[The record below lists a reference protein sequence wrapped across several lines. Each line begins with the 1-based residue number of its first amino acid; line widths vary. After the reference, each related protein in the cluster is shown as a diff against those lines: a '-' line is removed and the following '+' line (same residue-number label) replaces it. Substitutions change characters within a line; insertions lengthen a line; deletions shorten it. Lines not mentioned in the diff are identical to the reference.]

1 MGRLG
6 ASIWKRKFV
15 SLNWCDTDD
24 KAITTAR
31 LLALDA
37 VEKAGHGHPGTAMAL
52 APLAHLLFNKV
63 MKHDPTD
70 PNWLGRDRLI
80 LSCGHASMLLYA
92 QLFLNGYGLEIE
104 DLKKFRTLNS
114 LTPGHP
120 EYGHTKGVE
129 MTTGP
134 LGQGLATAVGIA
146 IANRYT
152 HGLLQPELS
161 QKEGLFSTFTYVIAS
176 DGDLQEGITSEASSL
191 AGHLKL
197 DQLIVFWDDN
207 RISIDGD
214 TNRAFTEDVKLR
226 YQSYGWK
233 VFQIDANS
241 DGSLNPA
248 AIFAA
253 IESAKNSS
261 GPSLIQL
268 QSTIA
273 WPAPNAKGTAA
284 SHGAPLGEAEAK
296 ATRALLGQNPED
308 TFQVSAEVL
317 NYTRQMILKGK
328 EAKNAWLEKFESWKL
343 TYPDRA
349 ALFQRLVS
357 KQLPV
362 DLVDSLPS
370 YELGSEVSTRKA
382 SGQALNALAKL
393 MPEIIGGS
401 ADLSESNQVALKD
414 AKSMQ
419 ADGSNVLDA
428 DFYGRY
434 LNFGIR
440 EHAMGA
446 IVNGISLHGL
456 LKPFGATFLIF
467 SDYQKPS
474 VRLAALMGLSSI
486 FVYSHDSIGLGED
499 GPTHQPIEQLWSL
512 RAIPKFSVI
521 RPADANE
528 TAAAWLEILKQSKPA
543 ALILSRQN
551 LLTVTSAQIARD
563 NLSKGGYI
571 LKETGNNPQ
580 AILLATGSEVALAIK
595 ALAVFEKENISARV
609 VSMPCLEWF
618 ESQNAQYREAVL
630 PKDVTNRVAI
640 EAGSGV
646 GWHKYVGS
654 EGYVFELNDFGLS
667 AKPAEIYAHFNMT
680 VEEIVKRVKE
690 KI

>member
-1 MGRLG
+1 MT
-6 ASIWKRKFV
+6 
-15 SLNWCDTDD
+15 LNWCDTDD
-24 KAITTAR
+24 KAIVTAR

-63 MKHDPTD
+63 MKHDPAD

-92 QLFLNGYGLEIE
+92 QLFLNGYGLTLE
-104 DLKKFRTLNS
+104 DLKKFRTLHS

-152 HGLLQPELS
+152 HGLFQPELS
-161 QKEGLFSTFTYVIAS
+161 QREGIFSSFTYVIAS

-214 TNRAFTEDVKLR
+214 TNRSFTEDVKLR
-226 YQSYGWK
+226 YQSYGWN
-233 VFQIDANS
+233 VFEVATKS
-241 DGSLNPA
+241 DGSLNPS
-248 AIFAA
+248 AIFET
-253 IESAKNSS
+253 IEKAKVQP
-261 GPSLIQL
+261 GPTLIQL
-268 QSTIA
+268 KSVIA
-273 WPAPNAKGTAA
+273 WPAPNAQGTAA

-296 ATRALLGQNPED
+296 ATRALLGQSSEE
-308 TFQVSAEVL
+308 TFHVSEEVL
-317 NYTRQMILKGK
+317 NYTRESISRGAKLKL
-328 EAKNAWLEKFESWKL
+328 AWQAEFEKWKSQH
-343 TYPDRA
+343 PERA
-349 ALFQRLVS
+349 QLFNRLIK
-357 KQLPV
+357 KQLPE
-362 DLVDSLPS
+362 DITNSLPS
-370 YELGSEVSTRKA
+370 YELASEISTRKA
-382 SGQALNALAKL
+382 SGQALNALANL
-393 MPEIIGGS
+393 LPEIIGGS
-401 ADLSESNQVALKD
+401 ADLSESNQVALKN
-414 AKSMQ
+414 ASTMQ
-419 ADGSNVLDA
+419 AANSQVSDA
-428 DFYGRY
+428 SIYGRY
-434 LNFGIR
+434 INFGIR

-456 LKPFGATFLIF
+456 LRPFGATFLIF

-474 VRLAALMGLSSI
+474 VRLAALMKIPSI
-486 FVYSHDSIGLGED
+486 YVYSHDSIGLGED

-512 RAIPKFSVI
+512 RAIPNFSVV

-528 TAAAWLEILKQSKPA
+528 TSAAWYEILKRSKPA
-543 ALILSRQN
+543 AIILSRQN
-551 LLTVTSAQIARD
+551 LLTVTSSETALV
-563 NLSKGGYI
+563 NVGKGGYI
-571 LKETGNNPQ
+571 LQETDNNPR
-580 AILLATGSEVALAIK
+580 AILIATGSEVAIALK
-595 ALAVFEKENISARV
+595 AKAELEKENISVRV

-618 ESQNAQYREAVL
+618 SEQSTDYRESVL
-630 PKDVTNRVAI
+630 NKKITNRIAI
-640 EAGSGV
+640 EAGSGI
-646 GWHKYVGS
+646 GWHKYVGD

-680 VEEIVKRVKE
+680 VTAVVEKVKE
-690 KI
+690 KL

>member
-1 MGRLG
+1 MT
-6 ASIWKRKFV
+6 F
-15 SLNWCDTDD
+15 NWCDLDD
-24 KAITTAR
+24 KAVTTAR

-63 MKHDPTD
+63 MRHDPAD

-92 QLFLNGYGLEIE
+92 QLFLNGYGLTLD
-104 DLKKFRTLNS
+104 DLKKFRTLDS

-120 EYGHTKGVE
+120 EFGHTKGVE

-134 LGQGLATAVGIA
+134 LGQGLATAVGVA
-146 IANRYT
+146 LANRYS

-161 QKEGLFSTFTYVIAS
+161 QSQGLFSSYTYVIAS

-207 RISIDGD
+207 QISIDGD

-226 YQSYGWK
+226 YQSYGWTVFK
-233 VFQIDANS
+233 VETAPS
-241 DGSLNPA
+241 GSLVPQE
-248 AIFAA
+248 IYKV
-253 IESAKNSS
+253 IEKAKAQS
-261 GPSLIQL
+261 GPCLIQL
-268 QSTIA
+268 QSQIA

-296 ATRALLGQNPED
+296 ATRELLGQNPEE
-308 TFQVSAEVL
+308 TFQVSPEVL
-317 NYTRQMILKGK
+317 DYTRESIARGKSFRAQWNEHFEKWTKAHPEREALLARLLKK
-328 EAKNAWLEKFESWKL
+328 ELPADLAK
-343 TYPDRA
+343 
-349 ALFQRLVS
+349 
-357 KQLPV
+357 
-362 DLVDSLPS
+362 SLPQ
-370 YELGSEVSTRKA
+370 YELASEVSSRKA
-382 SGQALNALAKL
+382 SGQALNALAEIL
-393 MPEIIGGS
+393 PELIGGS
-401 ADLSESNQVALKD
+401 ADLSESNQVALKNS
-414 AKSMQ
+414 KSMQ
-419 ADGSNVLDA
+419 AKGSLVSDGDI
-428 DFYGRY
+428 YGRY

-446 IVNGISLHGL
+446 IINGIALHGL
-456 LKPFGATFLIF
+456 LRPFGATFLIF

-474 VRLAALMGLSSI
+474 VRLAALMGLPSI
-486 FVYSHDSIGLGED
+486 YVYSHDSIGLGED

-512 RAIPKFSVI
+512 RAIPNFAVI

-528 TAAAWLEILKQSKPA
+528 TAAAWLEILKQKKPA

-551 LLTVTSAQIARD
+551 LLTVTSPEIALA

-571 LKETGNNPQ
+571 LSEGTGTPQ

-595 ALAVFEKENISARV
+595 AQADLAKENISTRV
-609 VSMPCLEWF
+609 VSLPCLEWF
-618 ESQNAQYREAVL
+618 DAQPEQYRESVL
-630 PKDVTNRVAI
+630 SEDITNRVAI
-640 EAGSGV
+640 EAGSGI

-654 EGYVFELNDFGLS
+654 KGFVFELNDFGLS
-667 AKPAEIYAHFNMT
+667 AKPIQIYSRFNMT
-680 VEEIVKRVKE
+680 VEKIVEKVKAGL
-690 KI
+690 